1 LIRSPALNPTLL
13 PSTSSSKR
21 NPILTYNMKTSKL
34 QKKQSILL
42 LYALSA
48 LTSAFEFPWTQNGGI
63 PPASN
68 SVNRQPSSMDD
79 FDKYNTFNNNSA
91 NNVYFGRQ
99 SFQFPSNRRDEKI
112 ESVKDVDAELF
123 GEIERALMRAAID
136 LEDGSVAFRESPGE
150 APSNGPGAEGYIHKA
165 VQDVAQW
172 ERILEE
178 EEEQQKKQFEN
189 TSDDPIES
197 MARAYQAALDAAQ
210 ESIHL
215 LTEQIQALE
224 MELSTTKENV
234 NVSMRERERLQEEYN
249 FLAKQALQLSHAL
262 MEIRQE
268 QREMT
273 NREYPDIQ
281 QFRQ

>member
-1 LIRSPALNPTLL
+1 
-13 PSTSSSKR
+13 
-21 NPILTYNMKTSKL
+21 
-34 QKKQSILL
+34 
-42 LYALSA
+42 
-48 LTSAFEFPWTQNGGI
+48 
-63 PPASN
+63 
-68 SVNRQPSSMDD
+68 
-79 FDKYNTFNNNSA
+79 
-91 NNVYFGRQ
+91 
-99 SFQFPSNRRDEKI
+99 
-112 ESVKDVDAELF
+112 
-123 GEIERALMRAAID
+123 
-136 LEDGSVAFRESPGE
+136 
-150 APSNGPGAEGYIHKA
+150 
-165 VQDVAQW
+165 
-172 ERILEE
+172 
-178 EEEQQKKQFEN
+178 
-189 TSDDPIES
+189 